1 MFLDRVLSSGNSRA
15 AAHSLLPVCLFCFVG
30 ASDWFD
36 SDSHLLVERFP
47 NFFFL
52 STSLSALL
60 PVPSPGPPRFRHSK
74 VVSGKTRALKIV
86 LGLKL
91 VPPKPKLMSYKNV
104 SNKRHVLF
112 DFSLMRV
119 NYKRYKVPITF

>member
-1 MFLDRVLSSGNSRA
+1 MFLDRVLSSGNSTRVGA
-15 AAHSLLPVCLFCFVG
+15 FAVSCMFVYFVG
-30 ASDWFD
+30 ASNWLD

-60 PVPSPGPPRFRHSK
+60 PVPPSVPPRFRHSK

-104 SNKRHVLF
+104 CNKRHVLF

-119 NYKRYKVPITF
+119 NYKKYKVPITF